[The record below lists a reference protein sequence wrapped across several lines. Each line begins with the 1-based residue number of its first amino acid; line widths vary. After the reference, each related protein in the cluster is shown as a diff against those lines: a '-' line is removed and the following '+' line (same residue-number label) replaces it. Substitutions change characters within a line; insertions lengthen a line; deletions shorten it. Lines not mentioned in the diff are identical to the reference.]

1 MKYSITIAL
10 AVLLVSTKGIADI
23 SPTTKNEIA
32 HLLEF
37 VQNTTCKYE
46 RNGEMHAGSEAVE
59 HIQKKYDYFQDKVK
73 STEDFIRYSATKS
86 ELSGKHY
93 RIHCKGEAVQNSSS
107 WLLKEL
113 NAYRQSTH

>member
-10 AVLLVSTKGIADI
+10 TALLSSAQVIADI
-23 SPTTKNEIA
+23 NPETKQEIA

-37 VQNTTCKYE
+37 VQKTTCKYE
-46 RNGEMHAGSEAVE
+46 RNGEMHTGSEAVG
-59 HIQKKYDYFQDKVK
+59 HIQKKYNYFQDKVK
-73 STEDFIRYSATKS
+73 TTEDFIRYSATKS

-93 RIHCKGEAVQNSSS
+93 RIHCQDKPMQNSAS

-113 NAYRQSTH
+113 DSYRQSAK